1 MRNFP
6 LRPIRYTMYLIVVLI
21 IVALVFY
28 ENAYHWEK
36 REFGFT
42 LERFLSEP
50 QKYGDYRG
58 ERFGA
63 IAEAYEDHFYFS
75 VGDKVIKVMGKVE
88 KPWFNEVTA
97 HLEFRKDG
105 TIQLLAY
112 HNYKYNFFLYIVS
125 AIALGIFAW
134 MFFCEWKLTRRGF
147 EARELLK
154 GGLKNA

>member
-1 MRNFP
+1 MGHFRLQP
-6 LRPIRYTMYLIVVLI
+6 LGWAMYLIVVLL
-21 IVALVFY
+21 IVVLLFY

-42 LERFLSEP
+42 LERFLDQP
-50 QKYGDYRG
+50 QRYGDYRG

-63 IAEAYEDHFYFS
+63 IGEVYEDYFYFS
-75 VGDKVIKVMGKVE
+75 VGDKVIKVMGKAE
-88 KPWFNEVTA
+88 KPLFNEVTA

-112 HNYKYNFFLYIVS
+112 HNYKYNFFLYVVS
-125 AIALGIFAW
+125 ALALGIFAW
-134 MFFCEWKLTRRGF
+134 MFFREWKLTKRGF

-154 GGLKNA
+154 GGQKNA